1 MTEKNIEDIPNKAG
15 KAHDYYKKLIEKRSA
30 DINLIDLLHCNE
42 NAHSR
47 ILKALLDYN
56 KESFRKSFAQRTGL
70 PKDFDLKDANIYL
83 EYPAKEGRI
92 DIYIYKE
99 NEYAIIIE
107 NKING
112 AQEQHE
118 QIDRYVETAL
128 EKYDKDKIF
137 CLYLT
142 REGGYPSENS
152 LKEKAATLNFKR
164 EEPYNTESRL
174 IQINYK
180 VDILNWLKDDVLPNI
195 PYKDKS
201 LIDGINHYIDFLNNM
216 FNLNNSSITEM
227 SDVLKKL
234 NISQDEKSL
243 LEWLEKVES
252 LKKALYGTLTNKLK
266 NISLNI
272 VDFRLDNENNFELG
286 LRKASDTS
294 KDGYILIYRQDDGK
308 YSLGWTNNYLKLKPT
323 SENRTNK
330 YNCPHKLYTS
340 WNDLFHD
347 LQEENNK

>member
-1 MTEKNIEDIPNKAG
+1 MTEKNIEDILDKAG
-15 KAHDYYKKLIEKRSA
+15 KAHDSYKKLIEKRSA

-152 LKEKAATLNFKR
+152 LKEKAATLNFDRNK
-164 EEPYNTESRL
+164 PYDKKSRL
-174 IQINYK
+174 IQINYR

-201 LIDGINHYIDFLNNM
+201 LIDGLNHYIDSLNNM
-216 FNLNNSSITEM
+216 FNLNNGRM
-227 SDVLKKL
+227 
-234 NISQDEKSL
+234 DELYKI
-243 LEWLEKVES
+243 LEKVDINSKKGELFNWLENVDT
-252 LKKALYGTLTNKLK
+252 LKEVIYGVLTKELQSKYNVVEYR
-266 NISLNI
+266 NG
-272 VDFRLDNENNFELG
+272 FGLG
-286 LRKASDTS
+286 LRKASDKS
-294 KDGYILIYRQDDGK
+294 KNGYILIYRQEDGK
-308 YSLGWTNNYLKLKPT
+308 YSLGWTKDYLKLEPT
-323 SENRTNK
+323 SESETNK
-330 YNCPHKLYTS
+330 YGHPHKLYTS
-340 WNDLFHD
+340 LDDLFNDL
-347 LQEENNK
+347 EKESKK